1 MKKLIALLISMCMM
15 VSLAACGGSSQ
26 EAAPAQPA
34 ESTAASVS
42 DGSGKTLVVDIWDNN
57 QLDGLQKI
65 PASRSRSMSSHGSST
80 GHFLK
85 QALRAASF
93 RTSSG
98 CTSMKLRSI

>member
-57 QLDGLQKI
+57 
-65 PASRSRSMSSHGSST
+65 
-80 GHFLK
+80 
-85 QALRAASF
+85 
-93 RTSSG
+93 
-98 CTSMKLRSI
+98 